1 MNAELLSG
9 VAGVILP
16 LLFSYLPGL
25 NKRYEALSGDA
36 KRLIMLGMLALVA
49 GGMYA
54 LDCSGILIK
63 IAPNVAGICSATDGW
78 VEVVKAFIFA
88 MIANQSTYSISPKT
102 TK

>member
-1 MNAELLSG
+1 MTSDLLVS
-9 VAGVILP
+9 VAGVVLS

-25 NKRYEALSGDA
+25 SGWYGELSGDR

-63 IAPNVAGICSATDGW
+63 IAPNVAGMCSSADGW
-78 VEVVKAFIFA
+78 VQVVRAFVLA
-88 MIANQSTYSISPKT
+88 MIANQSAFALSPQK
-102 TK
+102 